1 MKLKVVEGGDPGK
14 KIYRILDKR
23 IKLVREN
30 LEPAL
35 EEVKDDLI
43 ARTQSGKDVNDGK
56 FKPYSKSWAAVRT
69 AAGLQTTNPDLTFT
83 GAMLGSLKVKVYR
96 NMGQIFFGDR
106 REARKASENQRLRQ
120 FFGWSQRAVRLLVAK
135 LRETKQR

>member
-1 MKLKVVEGGDPGK
+1 MKLKVIEGGDPGK

-43 ARTQSGKDVNDGK
+43 ARTQSGKDVFGGK
-56 FKPYSKSWAAVRT
+56 FKPYSDSWAEVRA
-69 AAGLQTTNPDLTFT
+69 AAGLQTANPDLTFT
-83 GAMLGSLKVKVYR
+83 GAMLGSLRVKVYR

-120 FFGWSQRAVRLLVAK
+120 FFGWSQRAVRLLVTK